1 LLNCAVNNPSTN
13 IFSLAEHA
21 AYAPILN
28 FYLINQFNVNVCNL
42 LQIVIISVFPFCID
56 LLKGIFFEVKKKFET
71 ALSVLK
77 KEKIT
82 IDPDDPTAVAGYAQ
96 VMRTVREK

>member
-1 LLNCAVNNPSTN
+1 MFTC
-13 IFSLAEHA
+13 
-21 AYAPILN
+21 
-28 FYLINQFNVNVCNL
+28 
-42 LQIVIISVFPFCID
+42 CID

-82 IDPDDPTAVAGYAQ
+82 IDPEDPTAVAGYAQ
-96 VMRTVREK
+96 VMRTVREKYENS

>member
-1 LLNCAVNNPSTN
+1 MTTVVPVLLFFLARFNLLCAV
-13 IFSLAEHA
+13 
-21 AYAPILN
+21 
-28 FYLINQFNVNVCNL
+28 LIPL
-42 LQIVIISVFPFCID
+42 FPFRID
-56 LLKGIFFEVKKKFET
+56 LLKGIFFDVKKKFET

>member
-1 LLNCAVNNPSTN
+1 
-13 IFSLAEHA
+13 
-21 AYAPILN
+21 
-28 FYLINQFNVNVCNL
+28 
-42 LQIVIISVFPFCID
+42 
-56 LLKGIFFEVKKKFET
+56 LKGIFFEVKKKFET